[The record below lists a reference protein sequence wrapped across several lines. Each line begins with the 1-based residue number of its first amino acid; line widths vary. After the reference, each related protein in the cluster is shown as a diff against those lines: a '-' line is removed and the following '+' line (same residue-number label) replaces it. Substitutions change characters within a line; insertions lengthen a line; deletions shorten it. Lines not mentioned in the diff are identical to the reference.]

1 MVQEFLMERET
12 YISEVTDRNINLN
25 EQLHCIQVANERL
38 RGQLRQLQEDYSN
51 EHQMYESY
59 IATLKQEKEAVK
71 AELDTVM
78 ALNLELNEKLQ
89 EKSIKKGERFKRV
102 FRDKNQ

>member
-1 MVQEFLMERET
+1 
-12 YISEVTDRNINLN
+12 
-25 EQLHCIQVANERL
+25 
-38 RGQLRQLQEDYSN
+38 
-51 EHQMYESY
+51 MYESY

-102 FRDKNQ
+102 FRDKN